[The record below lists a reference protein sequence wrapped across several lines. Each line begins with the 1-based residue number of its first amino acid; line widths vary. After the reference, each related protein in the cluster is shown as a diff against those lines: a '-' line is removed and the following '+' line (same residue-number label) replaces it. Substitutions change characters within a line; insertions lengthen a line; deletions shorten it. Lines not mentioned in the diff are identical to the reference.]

1 MPSGSSDKGIPP
13 SRTRFGPVKP
23 HERIAL
29 LDVLRGFAIL
39 GILFVNHDVAFP
51 YTTILFPSALDQ
63 FGERLILILG
73 KSKLW
78 PLFGML
84 YGVGFAIQ
92 LERAQARGRNILP
105 VYLRRQVFLALIGL
119 LLLSVINV
127 VQLLNLAILGMPML
141 FIGYLLRHRRPR
153 SLLFAA
159 ALLLPLML
167 GPNIPQAF
175 RANQGPSDQSAIVQE
190 EGGARLEE
198 VRAGLLAEAQEAR
211 QWNLDQLGSRA
222 SSMLLEFPMRL
233 PLYAAVLMLTSPDL
247 LFYMLVGLFLWR
259 IGVFKAPSR
268 YCRLFALLLLSG
280 LLIGL
285 PSAVVDHL
293 ARDVSR
299 MAELG
304 LRADPMPLVEAVAAI
319 PTGFLAAFLLPL
331 SYIAGFSL
339 FSRTNLGRRVFG
351 LLVPVGRT
359 ALSNYAL
366 QALLPALIFGAYTP
380 GLAKMALG
388 VWGTIGV
395 LVLVAGVQVL
405 ISHLWLRSCLFGPL
419 EWVWRTLTYWKL
431 QPMRLKQAG

>member
-1 MPSGSSDKGIPP
+1 MPSESPNHEAKAHTGS
-13 SRTRFGPVKP
+13 FGPVKP
-23 HERIAL
+23 QERIAL

-39 GILFVNHDVAFP
+39 GILFVNNDVAFP
-51 YTTILFPSALDQ
+51 HTTILFPSALEQ
-63 FGERLILILG
+63 FGERLILVLG

-92 LERAQARGRNILP
+92 LERAHASGRNIIPL
-105 VYLRRQVFLALIGL
+105 YLRRQVFLALIGL
-119 LLLSVINV
+119 VLLSVINV
-127 VQLLNLAILGMPML
+127 AQLLNLAILGVPML
-141 FIGYLLRHRRPR
+141 FIGYLLRDRRPR

-167 GPNIPQAF
+167 GPNILQAF
-175 RANQGPSDQSAIVQE
+175 RANQGSADQSGIVQE
-190 EGGARLEE
+190 EGDARLEE
-198 VRAGLLAEAQEAR
+198 VRARFLVEAQEAR
-211 QWNLDQLGSRA
+211 QWNLDKLGSRVR
-222 SSMLLEFPMRL
+222 STLLEFPMRL

-268 YCRLFALLLLSG
+268 HRRLFTLLLLGG

-293 ARDVSR
+293 AWDSSR
-299 MAELG
+299 LAELG
-304 LRADPMPLVEAVAAI
+304 LRADPMPLVDAVAAI

-339 FSRTNLGRRVFG
+339 FVRTDLGGRVFG
-351 LLVPVGRT
+351 LLAPVGRT

-380 GLAKMALG
+380 GLPKMALG

-395 LVLVAGVQVL
+395 LVLVASFQVWV
-405 ISHLWLRSCLFGPL
+405 SHLWLRSCLFGPL
-419 EWVWRTLTYWKL
+419 EWLWRTLTYWKL
-431 QPMRLKQAG
+431 PTMRPTQTG